1 MTLLNKNLLNLPVY
15 TQSGL
20 RLGYVTSF
28 EIDELEQRIKRY
40 SIKTHY
46 GIAGLFDRQLIVSA
60 EQVVRLSR
68 EKLVVEDTVLKQTST
83 NTADLPIKS
92 TQPAGH

>member
-1 MTLLNKNLLNLPVY
+1 MTLLNKNLLSLPVY

-46 GIAGLFDRQLIVSA
+46 GIAGLFDRQLIISA

-68 EKLVVEDTVLKQTST
+68 EKLVVDDAVIKQASANTS
-83 NTADLPIKS
+83 DLPVKS
-92 TQPAGH
+92 TQPAEH